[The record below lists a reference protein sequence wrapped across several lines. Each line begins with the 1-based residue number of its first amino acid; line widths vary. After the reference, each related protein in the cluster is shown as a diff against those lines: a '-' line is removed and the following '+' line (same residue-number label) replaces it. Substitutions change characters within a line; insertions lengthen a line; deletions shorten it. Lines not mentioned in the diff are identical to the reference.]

1 MINFDDLFDTIQV
14 LHIEPSDPA
23 LKEACGAFLKDK
35 EKRFSMVSATE
46 SVMTDPDVMMLENF
60 DIIAITALTG
70 CSEEYMQALNWF
82 CTKYSFLPIVIMI
95 DHYSE
100 ESVLSYLSLGV
111 QDVIDITQSKE
122 AGSQFGIKIL
132 SSMSR
137 QLKARIS
144 SDSDDLYRS
153 LFDYGMDIVF
163 LVSEQGD
170 LLYASPN
177 VETLIGQGVSELVG
191 SSFCR
196 LLGSETCVVLQPVFN
211 LGDSG
216 YGKVY
221 RTKGVL
227 LTSDGGEKAA
237 DIIVRNRVDDS
248 KVGCMVV
255 NCHIGLETGALEIEE
270 LK

>member
-1 MINFDDLFDTIQV
+1 MINFEELFDTIQV
-14 LHIEPSDPA
+14 LHIEPNEEKYSA
-23 LKEACGAFLKDK
+23 EENAFL
-35 EKRFSMVSATE
+35 EGTGPRFSFVSGDASLMSE
-46 SVMTDPDVMMLENF
+46 PDVMMMENF
-60 DIIAITALTG
+60 DLIAITALVG
-70 CSEEYMQALNWF
+70 CSEEYMQSLNWF
-82 CTKYSFLPIVIMI
+82 CTKYSFLPIVIFV

-111 QDVIDITQSKE
+111 QDVIDITEPKGE
-122 AGSQFGIKIL
+122 GSQFEIKIL

-153 LFDYGMDIVF
+153 LFDFGLDIVF

-177 VETLIGQGVSELVG
+177 VELLLGQSIATLVG
-191 SSFCR
+191 TSFCQ
-196 LLGSETCVVLQPVFN
+196 LLNGETCTILQPVFN
-211 LGDSG
+211 LGDGG
-216 YGKVY
+216 YDKIY

-227 LTSDGGEKAA
+227 LTSDGEERGA
-237 DIIVRNRVDDS
+237 DIIVRNRVNDS

-255 NCHIGLETGALEIEE
+255 NCHIGLESNVLEIEE
-270 LK
+270 L